1 MRPSI
6 VAKKPKAWI
15 KKPAGVGTPA
25 LVIIGMVDPRSPWTI
40 RKVSGFAKMK
50 KTSVL
55 YRLYSTFRRN
65 RFKENS
71 VVGLVFFS
79 LI

>member
-1 MRPSI
+1 M

-25 LVIIGMVDPRSPWTI
+25 LVTMGIVEPRSPWTI
-40 RKVSGFAKMK
+40 RNVSGLAKMK

-55 YRLYSTFRRN
+55 YRLYLTFKRN
-65 RFKENS
+65 RFKEKLDCCDGCDS
-71 VVGLVFFS
+71 FS